1 MFTVYIKAHCPYS
14 QKAMRL
20 LKENKIK
27 FEKHDVYKFGDTS
40 DVIAGLKQNKF
51 IPKASKHKTVPIV
64 FGEAGEFIGGCSEL
78 EKFLSK

>member
-1 MFTVYIKAHCPYS
+1 MFTLYIKEHCPYS

-20 LKENKIK
+20 LKENKIQFQK
-27 FEKHDVYKFGDTS
+27 YDVYNFGDTNN
-40 DVIAGLKQNKF
+40 VITDLKQNKL

-64 FGEAGEFIGGCSEL
+64 FGEAGEFIGGCSDL